1 MKKSVL
7 TSAIV
12 LALSASAAYAG
23 DIIQIDPDAAGV
35 DPTLSVGTLDW
46 NPGNAISIGV
56 GSPALAQV
64 GTVFQTYA
72 HASLGTFIDGN
83 GNSIGGLNLNGPTAA
98 TNYEWTYVAGFQEV
112 IASITGAVPTGTQ
125 TFQTVDSAIY
135 GGENFFKIYY
145 DATPDSNNLTGDNFD
160 DGILILEGTIL
171 PFDIVSGNGASSFT
185 TTGGCT
191 VSIAGLAC
199 GNFDAFGTNNY
210 PLIDSPSGIGSS
222 LLAIDV
228 ISADPNFFLAGLD
241 ILFLDFDTQ
250 QNLPYGQQNPSACF
264 TDDLGG
270 QVNGAGGQGTT
281 CTNSVGP
288 INGVSGPNI
297 MFLTDGSAAFTAAV
311 PEPATLALLGLGLV
325 GLGLSRRRKNP
336 A

>member
-35 DPTLSVGTLDW
+35 DPVLSVGALDW
-46 NPGNAISIGV
+46 NPGNAISV
-56 GSPALAQV
+56 NAVNQPV

-125 TFQTVDSAIY
+125 TFQTVA
-135 GGENFFKIYY
+135 GGENFFRIYY

-264 TDDLGG
+264 TDSLGG

>member
-35 DPTLSVGTLDW
+35 DPVLSVGALDW
-46 NPGNAISIGV
+46 NPGNAISV
-56 GSPALAQV
+56 NAVNQPV

-125 TFQTVDSAIY
+125 TFQTVA
-135 GGENFFKIYY
+135 GGENFFRIYY

-264 TDDLGG
+264 TDGTGG

-311 PEPATLALLGLGLV
+311 PEPATLALLGLGLI

>member
-7 TSAIV
+7 ASAIV
-12 LALSASAAYAG
+12 LALSASAACAG
-23 DIIQIDPDAAGV
+23 DIIQINPDAAGV
-35 DPTLSVGTLDW
+35 DPALSVGTLDW
-46 NPGNAISIGV
+46 APGNAISIGV
-56 GSPALAQV
+56 GSTALLEAAFVSQ
-64 GTVFQTYA
+64 TPFQTYA
-72 HASLGTFIDGN
+72 HAALGSFIDGN
-83 GNSIGGLNLNGPTAA
+83 GTPIGGLTLNGPTAA
-98 TNYEWTYVAGFQEV
+98 TNYEWTYIAGFQEIV
-112 IASITGAVPTGTQ
+112 TSITGTVPTGTT
-125 TFQTVDSAIY
+125 TFQTVA
-135 GGENFFKIYY
+135 GGDNFFKIYY

-160 DGILILEGTIL
+160 DGILILEGIIL
-171 PFDIVSGNGASSFT
+171 PFDSVSGDGASSFN

-210 PLIDSPSGIGSS
+210 PLIDSPTGNGSS
-222 LLAIDV
+222 ILAVDV
-228 ISADPNFFLAGLD
+228 SFADPAFFLAGLD
-241 ILFLDFDTQ
+241 ILLLDFDTQ
-250 QNLPYGQQNPSACF
+250 QNLPFGQQNPSACF
-264 TDDLGG
+264 TDSLGG

-288 INGVSGPNI
+288 INGVTGPNV

-325 GLGLSRRRKNP
+325 GLGLSRRRKNQ